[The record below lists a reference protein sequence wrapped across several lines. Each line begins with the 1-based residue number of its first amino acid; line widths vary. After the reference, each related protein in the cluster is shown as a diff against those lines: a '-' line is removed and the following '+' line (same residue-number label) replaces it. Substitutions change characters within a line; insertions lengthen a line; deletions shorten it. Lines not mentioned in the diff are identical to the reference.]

1 MQTGKTKK
9 KVKRLI
15 AFLLCVI
22 MVLGVGTQ
30 EIIGRDVF
38 VVNAEEPEGGSGETA
53 PEEEPPAEEE
63 PPSEPEPQAEEP
75 SEPLEETIPEETTPE
90 APPET
95 PEETIQSTP
104 EETTPE
110 GTTTPETPEETA
122 PEGTTPSGTPGEETT
137 PEGTTPSG
145 APGEETTPEG
155 TTPSGTPGETTPEGT
170 TTPETPEETAPDG
183 TTSPETPEE
192 TTPEESTEETTP
204 EESAE
209 EETDPVTELVYEG
222 EGFCVVVTALE
233 DVDLS
238 GIELHAAPTETE
250 KAAELIYEA
259 KPGMDVA
266 GILAYEI
273 SFIYEETGEA
283 ADLSGQ
289 AAITIEYTAPELE
302 EGLAEEATLAMFSMT
317 DESVSELTEAEGT
330 VLGDGTAEVLAD
342 NCDLYALAWLTQQ
355 EQTYDG
361 TWEDDQVVIH
371 VTAGAGV
378 IPEGA
383 ELSVIPIVKTEEE
396 QMEDLSQEQK
406 AEAEAVNEQY
416 ALTEQKLIEDSEAN
430 GVLMEG
436 FLAYDISFL
445 VNGEEVE
452 PSGDVKVVMDFKE
465 AAIPEG
471 VSEDAAVAVKHL
483 KEDETAEDGVV
494 VEDMAERADVQTTD
508 KAAVEK
514 VELTSDSF
522 STFLIYWGNSNDRY
536 VTIHYVNTS
545 GAEITVEGTKN
556 EKVDSGDWVDLSKYA
571 IEIDNCTYQE
581 AHLNSYNGKSVE
593 EIKCD
598 KGRWYY
604 RNSSSGDERPWDA
617 RGARHVYLVYEQEIK
632 VHFVSG
638 ADGHN
643 LREPMSLDGFFSE
656 YGNGETADLAPAIDG
671 YRFVKTMIAG
681 VYNQYEGTTNDNVY
695 WALRLQRS
703 NNQYQYNR
711 ARTDTAGDDRW
722 IEIDNQVYFIYKPD
736 TFQITTRDSSSD
748 GITLNLFN
756 YDNSIKTA
764 GEAAGFPFYNGKTN
778 HVDGSTGSS
787 NTGGDVTDTLGADG
801 YPVATANDGSLA
813 FLFGQNAMSANYLF
827 SYDASSY
834 SYEYDS
840 QRNHAYYD
848 EDEKRFYVYDY
859 TLSPADT
866 SDSHYADFE
875 VGNFFPFND
884 TINPQKGRLNYIQYG
899 REQRTNVD
907 YWFGM
912 SMNMNFYQPENG
924 VLSNGDAMRF
934 EFRGDDD
941 VFVYLDGVLILDLGG
956 IHAAESGTIDFST
969 GTIEENGKTIYN
981 GIYERYMDSGLFTTE
996 QLAEMFTEITVS
1008 GRTSH
1013 IFADYKNVDMDF
1025 FYLERGAGASNCH
1038 IKFNMPPI
1046 PDDTIIVGKQI
1057 TDANASVY
1065 SDVEFS
1071 FKLETKAEG
1080 ASDYTTV
1087 ENTRVEVYDS
1097 SGVLVDDAREVDENG
1112 VFKLKHGERAY
1123 FRNYPVTTQYRVSE
1137 LGVSSAEYDNV
1148 TIAGVMVSQISS
1160 SGATTEREDWR
1171 TEELTVAQTPM
1182 VVFRNR
1188 IASQNKRELKIT
1200 KEIAA
1205 NDNDATYQVQVYLGD
1220 DATDETG
1227 TPYAGSYWIDNKE
1240 YTATNGIISLQKG
1253 QTASIV
1259 HIPSGTSFKVVEV
1272 NLNSDTY
1279 VDPKYAVEYAD
1290 TPGTDGA
1297 ATGKLVLNKD
1307 ALVTVTNALQG
1318 VPDTPYIEVQKIFEG
1333 LDNNELPSGFAINLY
1348 RGSNGTDKVATLTLD
1363 DGNES
1368 TGPTSVSENGLTFTW
1383 RLDNLEAGMYYLQE
1397 TGETVENHTVA
1408 IKVNNEPV
1416 ASGNIIGVTTQSA
1429 VYNIFETPEIEEIS
1443 PGQSISGSTN
1453 IIAGSFESNNY
1464 LVWTIDTLS
1473 AGERQAIVTE
1483 IGKMDGFEN
1492 IATNNTVFFS
1502 TMQRIKDGINYRSYG
1517 TVSITEAEGDT
1528 NLNFTEPSK
1537 WLQLYCGQYEK
1548 TGTVNA
1554 EIEVINSYT
1563 EKKTPIDL
1571 IKYGSSFSGKTLED
1585 AVFSLY
1591 EGTLKGNDI
1600 EWGTDPVE
1608 EFKQIKVSSSGD
1620 PELNLQSGYYI
1631 LKEIAAPDN
1640 YQLLDENIYFKVEN
1654 GNVSLIN
1661 GTTGAELDESSLP
1674 DMWEVSTDNGI
1685 KIKIKNNIL
1694 YDLPSAGGP
1703 GIYLYMLG
1711 GALLLMSG
1719 ALMVYNERKKEVSGS

>member
-1 MQTGKTKK
+1 MQTGKTNK

-104 EETTPE
+104 E
-110 GTTTPETPEETA
+110 
-122 PEGTTPSGTPGEETT
+122 
-137 PEGTTPSG
+137 
-145 APGEETTPEG
+145 
-155 TTPSGTPGETTPEGT
+155 ETTPEGT

-545 GAEITVEGTKN
+545 GTEITAEGIGNKGN
-556 EKVDSGDWVDLSKYA
+556 KKVSSETWVNLSDYE
-571 IEIDNCTYQE
+571 IGIDNYEYQGT
-581 AHLNSYNGKSVE
+581 HLNSYTGTEVSGVRYNEGN
-593 EIKCD
+593 
-598 KGRWYY
+598 WYY
-604 RNSSSGDERPWDA
+604 RTGDSGDGNKWQTSN
-617 RGARHVYLVYEQEIK
+617 GRHVYLVYEQEIK
-632 VHFVSG
+632 VHFVAGDTGEELTDS
-638 ADGHN
+638 
-643 LREPMSLDGFFSE
+643 MSLERFFNKYVDG
-656 YGNGETADLAPAIDG
+656 TVATDDVAPEIEG
-671 YRFVKTMIAG
+671 YRFVKTSISST
-681 VYNQYEGTTNDNVY
+681 YNQYEQTTETETYGDQTLWLDGKY
-695 WALRLQRS
+695 WALQLRKYGDR
-703 NNQYQYNR
+703 YQYNR
-711 ARTDTAGDDRW
+711 VSAYASGNNSTNSSMW
-722 IEIDNQVYFIYKPD
+722 LEIDNQVFFIYKPD
-736 TFQITTRDSSSD
+736 GYQITTRDSSKD

-756 YDNSIKTA
+756 YTGVINNTSWS
-764 GEAAGFPFYNGKTN
+764 AGFPFYNGTQN
-778 HVDGSTGSS
+778 HVDGRGGK
-787 NTGGDVTDTLGADG
+787 NTGGEVKNVLGDDGFPIAVTENEGKTVEHSLG
-801 YPVATANDGSLA
+801 
-813 FLFGQNAMSANYLF
+813 FLFGNTSVSGTTGPMEANYLF
-827 SYDASSY
+827 TYDETTY

-840 QRNHAYYD
+840 QKNHAFYD
-848 EDEKRFYVYDY
+848 EDDKRFYVYDY
-859 TLSPADT
+859 QLSPAGGT
-866 SDSHYADFE
+866 NYTDFK

-884 TINPQKGRLNYIQYG
+884 VINPLQGQLNYIQYG
-899 REQRTNVD
+899 QENRTKVD

-1080 ASDYTTV
+1080 ATDYITV
-1087 ENTRVEVYDS
+1087 KNTRVKVYDS
-1097 SGVLVDDAREVDENG
+1097 TGALIDDAREVNG
-1112 VFKLKHGERAY
+1112 DGIFKLKHGERAY
-1123 FRNYPVTTQYRVSE
+1123 FEGYSVTTQYRVTE
-1137 LGVSSAEYDNV
+1137 LGVSSDEYDSV
-1148 TIAGVMVSQISS
+1148 TIANVTVSQISS

-1205 NDNDATYQVQVYLGD
+1205 NDNDKTYQIQVYLGD

-1240 YTATNGIISLQKG
+1240 HPATNGIISLQKG

-1259 HIPSGTSFKVVEV
+1259 DIPSGTSFKVVEV
-1272 NLNSDTY
+1272 NLDSDTY

-1348 RGSNGTDKVATLTLD
+1348 RDSNGTDKVATLTLD

-1368 TGPTSVSENGLTFTW
+1368 TGPTSVSGNGLTFTW

-1416 ASGNIIGVTTQSA
+1416 ASGNIITVTTQSA
-1429 VYNIFETPEIEEIS
+1429 VYNISETSEIEEIS
-1443 PGQSISGSTN
+1443 PGQEISGSTN

-1537 WLQLYCGQYEK
+1537 WLQLYCGQYKK

-1563 EKKTPIDL
+1563 ENKTPIDL
-1571 IKYGSSFSGKTLED
+1571 IKYGSSFGGKTLED

-1591 EGTLKGNDI
+1591 EGTLKGNVI
-1600 EWGTDPVE
+1600 EWGHDPVE

-1620 PELNLQSGYYI
+1620 PELNLQSGYYM

-1661 GTTGAELDESSLP
+1661 GTTGAELGESSLP

-1694 YDLPSAGGP
+1694 YELPSAGGP

-1719 ALMVYNERKKEVSGS
+1719 ALMVYNERKKEVSRS